1 MDTLTIGQVAR
12 GAGLGVETVR
22 YYEREGLVPEPERSE
37 SGYRRFPPE
46 TVERLRFIAQGK
58 RLGFSLKEIRE
69 LLALRVDSP
78 SADSCDEVRERAQI
92 RLREVQ
98 DRIAALRR
106 IEDVLTGLIRSCRTR
121 AATDPCPILDSLE
134 RSATSPQEHNKGE

>member
-37 SGYRRFPPE
+37 SGYRRFPPG
-46 TVERLRFIAQGK
+46 TVERLRFIVHGK

-69 LLALRVDSP
+69 LLALRIDTP
-78 SADSCDEVRERAQI
+78 SEDACGEVRERAQI
-92 RLREVQ
+92 KLREVQ
-98 DRIAALRR
+98 ERIVALRR
-106 IEDVLTGLIRSCRTR
+106 IEDVLTGLIGSCRTR

-134 RSATSPQEHNKGE
+134 NTETR

>member
-1 MDTLTIGQVAR
+1 METLTIGEVAR

-22 YYEREGLVPEPERSE
+22 YYEREGLVPRPERSE

-46 TVERLRFIAQGK
+46 TVELLRFIAHGK

-69 LLALRVDSP
+69 LLALRIDTP
-78 SADSCDEVRERAQI
+78 SADACDEVRERAQI
-92 RLREVQ
+92 KLREVQ

-106 IEDVLTGLIRSCRTR
+106 IEDVLTGLIGSCQTR
-121 AATDPCPILDSLE
+121 APTDTCPILDSIE
-134 RSATSPQEHNKGE
+134 STDNNTTQESE

>member
-1 MDTLTIGQVAR
+1 METLTIGEVAR

-37 SGYRRFPPE
+37 SGHRRFPPE
-46 TVERLRFIAQGK
+46 TVERLRFIAHGR

-69 LLALRVDSP
+69 LLALRIDTP
-78 SADSCDEVRERAQI
+78 AGDACDEVRERAQI
-92 RLREVQ
+92 KLREVQ

-106 IEDVLTGLIRSCRTR
+106 IENVLTGLIGSCRTR

-134 RSATSPQEHNKGE
+134 NTETR

>member
-1 MDTLTIGQVAR
+1 MKTLTIGEVAR
-12 GAGLGVETVR
+12 EAGLGVETVR
-22 YYEREGLVPEPERSE
+22 YYEREGLVPEPERSA

-78 SADSCDEVRERAQI
+78 SADGCDEVRERAEI
-92 RLREVQ
+92 KLREVQ
-98 DRIAALRR
+98 DRIVALRR
-106 IEDVLTGLIRSCRTR
+106 IEDVLTGLIGSCRTR

-134 RSATSPQEHNKGE
+134 SPESGPQARFRGE